1 MIVEEDSYVLH
12 DTSPAVSYQEVMEDF
27 AMRCYLSKPDLA
39 MSMGEPSHWFGG
51 HNSWLTFVGV
61 TAVLV
66 VVLIPF
72 LLFTLYKYC
81 GFRFQFQKIN
91 SILAKLLSVYVSLPE
106 DDTVLQALTNKSNF
120 TYFKTTQHFKI
131 HWICL

>member
-1 MIVEEDSYVLH
+1 M
-12 DTSPAVSYQEVMEDF
+12 A
-27 AMRCYLSKPDLA
+27 
-39 MSMGEPSHWFGG
+39 EPSHWFGG

-91 SILAKLLSVYVSLPE
+91 SILAKLLIVNKTAESIPLTLAQPMTELGELTYEMLEFENTSTGIDSHGFYSDMLLIHKTDSL
-106 DDTVLQALTNKSNF
+106 D
-120 TYFKTTQHFKI
+120 I
-131 HWICL
+131 

>member
-1 MIVEEDSYVLH
+1 
-12 DTSPAVSYQEVMEDF
+12 
-27 AMRCYLSKPDLA
+27 
-39 MSMGEPSHWFGG
+39 MGEPSHWFGG

-61 TAVLV
+61 TAALV

-91 SILAKLLSVYVSLPE
+91 SILAKLLIINKTAESIPPTLAQPMTDFGE
-106 DDTVLQALTNKSNF
+106 LTFEMLDLKIPATSIDSHGF
-120 TYFKTTQHFKI
+120 YSDMLLTYMTDFLDI
-131 HWICL
+131 

>member
-1 MIVEEDSYVLH
+1 
-12 DTSPAVSYQEVMEDF
+12 
-27 AMRCYLSKPDLA
+27 

-72 LLFTLYKYC
+72 LLFYTVQILWIQISISEN
-81 GFRFQFQKIN
+81 QFYFGKI
-91 SILAKLLSVYVSLPE
+91 
-106 DDTVLQALTNKSNF
+106 TNC
-120 TYFKTTQHFKI
+120 TQN
-131 HWICL
+131 C

>member
-1 MIVEEDSYVLH
+1 
-12 DTSPAVSYQEVMEDF
+12 
-27 AMRCYLSKPDLA
+27 

-51 HNSWLTFVGV
+51 HNSWLIFVGV

-91 SILAKLLSVYVSLPE
+91 SILAKLLIV
-106 DDTVLQALTNKSNF
+106 N
-120 TYFKTTQHFKI
+120 KTTESIPPTLAQPMNDFGELTHKMLDLKI
-131 HWICL
+131 PTTGIDSHGFYSDMLLTDKTDSLDI